1 MQVKSIAVAIALSIS
16 IAGCGQGP
24 QGGPGRQGRRVKRA
38 SPVLRDLL
46 AHQDR
51 PALKASKV
59 LRDRLAPRPVKARY
73 ASRAPTVRQQLAEGI
88 APKTRCLW
96 WRIAVPAEVLQS

>member
-1 MQVKSIAVAIALSIS
+1 MRAADRVQRENPARL
-16 IAGCGQGP
+16 
-24 QGGPGRQGRRVKRA
+24 GRQVKRA

-59 LRDRLAPRPVKARY
+59 LRDLLARGPLKARF
-73 ASRAPTVRQQLAEGI
+73 ASRAPTVRRQLAEVS
-88 APKTRCLW
+88 AMKTRCL
-96 WRIAVPAEVLQS
+96 